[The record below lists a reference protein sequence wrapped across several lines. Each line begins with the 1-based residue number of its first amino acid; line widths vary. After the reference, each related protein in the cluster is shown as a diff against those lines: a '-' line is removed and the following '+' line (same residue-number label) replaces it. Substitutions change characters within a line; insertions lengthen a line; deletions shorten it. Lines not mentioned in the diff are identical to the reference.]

1 MSTTDVDWELK
12 EGKLHFHGN
21 LVKRKKFK
29 EFNFLKKDFKSTISK
44 KEEAQFLHQ
53 RFKILA
59 HVLKENLSQN
69 FYESTVNIAHPKP
82 TFSDWTDSQWL
93 GFSRKGTFV
102 DKPKE
107 TIQFQVTIHPKDK
120 QNNVLH
126 VDLWLDGKANETR
139 LRMLE
144 QIKNN
149 GEMFSE
155 LLKNIPGTYFIGI
168 QKSHDDKELV
178 EISKIS
184 SQFIENIIKRLTK
197 KGTEFFIRKY
207 YSEEEAINP
216 DTKIINNIVDT
227 FEKLIPASEFLN
239 GNPKEKQSNR
249 WWIISAG
256 EDPVREKVW
265 NEFRNSNTI
274 GFYWNQLGDLSKLTE
289 EQIKEKF
296 KQIGIKEKGKP
307 RFWDPAR
314 AILMVKKNDILF
326 VKLGKRGFYGIGKAT
341 DTYQYNTNQSY
352 HHTIPVQWITIQPY
366 KKPEGY
372 SLNLQLNYTM
382 ISIPDKNQEPELVK
396 YYENAINGK
405 TLTFEEEELD
415 AVTLDTFDRAL
426 KLKPNLILYGPP
438 GTGKTLNANEIAKHI
453 IKKNNSFPTWKL
465 CAKRILFENSGKSLP
480 YTTITEQILDK
491 KLRFKTSAETPQ
503 ETVRSR
509 LADDIKDNGTN
520 SIFVKTDRGE
530 YGFKLPLTFKAGIQ
544 LMLEL
549 NGPLSYLDMTK
560 HLLEKN
566 IIHTDGETP
575 EKTLLAVITDEIK
588 KNPDDSIF
596 VQTSTPGTYDLRK
609 KEVTTKSFVEKV
621 TFHPSYSY
629 EDFVEGFRP
638 NQKEGETPYVL
649 EKGIFQQICNTADKD
664 PSNKYVL
671 IIDEINRGNIP
682 KILGELITLIEKDKR
697 NSDDSLK
704 LTYSKKPFFVPE
716 NLIIIGTMNTADKS
730 LMQMDDALKRR
741 FVFEELMPDTDLLE
755 KELKKNNVPK
765 AEDYSKIL
773 KRINEKITGDGKNSR
788 ESKEALIQFRD
799 RQIGHSYFWNIGKEN
814 NPDEDLQSIIKYDV
828 IPLLQDYFYGN
839 YELVRKILGKGEDEK
854 ESFDIIGKDNRTT
867 ELVNDISKSSD
878 LKNYLL
884 EI

>member
-1 MSTTDVDWELK
+1 MSLDKNNVLKDIIKKVNDTWTEEDSRKRDEFFTKYEKLFQLENIDSLTKQKFKNFWAEAVFHWGGGGRQNAGNITKGELWEISKENLKIIVDESKPLSERIKQLRNTSNQGNFIQSGTYSIILHLVNPKKHPTINDLTLNVLDELK
-12 EGKLHFHGN
+12 L
-21 LVKRKKFK
+21 
-29 EFNFLKKDFKSTISK
+29 SSK
-44 KEEAQFLHQ
+44 KERNTDDEWEYIPKLENT
-53 RFKILA
+53 ILK
-59 HVLKENLSQN
+59 LC
-69 FYESTVNIAHPKP
+69 
-82 TFSDWTDSQWL
+82 
-93 GFSRKGTFV
+93 
-102 DKPKE
+102 
-107 TIQFQVTIHPKDK
+107 
-120 QNNVLH
+120 
-126 VDLWLDGKANETR
+126 NE
-139 LRMLE
+139 
-144 QIKNN
+144 
-149 GEMFSE
+149 
-155 LLKNIPGTYFIGI
+155 
-168 QKSHDDKELV
+168 
-178 EISKIS
+178 
-184 SQFIENIIKRLTK
+184 
-197 KGTEFFIRKY
+197 
-207 YSEEEAINP
+207 IN
-216 DTKIINNIVDT
+216 VDT
-227 FEKLIPASEFLN
+227 WKIDWVWARFMEQ
-239 GNPKEKQSNR
+239 QSTT

-265 NEFRNSNTI
+265 NEFRNSNTV
-274 GFYWNQLGDLSKLTE
+274 GFYWNETGDLSKLTE

-326 VKLGKRGFYGIGKAT
+326 VKLGKRGFYAIGKAT

-352 HHTIPVQWITIQPY
+352 HHTIPVQWITTQPY
-366 KKPEGY
+366 KKPDGY
-372 SLNLQLNYTM
+372 TLNLQLNYTM
-382 ISIPDKNQEPELVK
+382 TIVPDKNQEPELVK

-405 TLTFEEEELD
+405 TLTFEEDELD
-415 AVTLDTFDRAL
+415 VVTLDTFDRAL

-438 GTGKTLNANEIAKHI
+438 GTGKTWNANEIAKHI
-453 IKKNNSFPTWKL
+453 IKKYNSFPTWKL
-465 CAKRILFENSGKSLP
+465 CAKRILFENAGKSLP

-503 ETVRSR
+503 ETVRTKI
-509 LADDIKDNGTN
+509 ADDIQDNGNN
-520 SIFVKTDRGE
+520 SIFVKTDRGN

-560 HLLEKN
+560 QLLEKN

-596 VQTSTPGTYDLRK
+596 VQTSTPGTYDLRR
-609 KEVTTKSFVEKV
+609 KEITTKSFVEKV

-638 NQKEGETPYVL
+638 NEKEGEKPYVL
-649 EKGIFQQICNTADKD
+649 EKGIFQQICNTAEKD
-664 PSNKYVL
+664 LSNKYVL

-697 NSDDSLK
+697 NSDNSLK
-704 LTYSKKPFFVPE
+704 LTYSKKPFFVPK

-765 AEDYSKIL
+765 ADDYSKIL
-773 KRINEKITGDGKNSR
+773 KRINKKITGDGKNSR

-814 NPDEDLQSIIKYDV
+814 NPDEDLQSIIKYDI

-839 YELVRKILGKGEDEK
+839 YELVRKILGKEEDEK